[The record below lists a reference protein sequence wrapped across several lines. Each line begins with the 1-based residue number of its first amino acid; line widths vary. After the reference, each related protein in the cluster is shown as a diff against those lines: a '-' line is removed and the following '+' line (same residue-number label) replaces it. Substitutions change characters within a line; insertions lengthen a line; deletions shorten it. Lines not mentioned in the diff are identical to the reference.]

1 MAALGK
7 GAIFLILFFL
17 WCAYVVLGIFVF
29 AATEGNVVH
38 NSQERRER
46 QNMTGLKA
54 ETMEKHNMTEA
65 EFETLAKKIRE
76 VANSHKDYHDE
87 RRWNYIDSFWFVVV
101 LLTTI
106 GYGDLYPVTVIGK
119 VVCGLYAVFGI
130 PITILLL
137 RFIGQQMLRG
147 ERALISTI
155 ERSCLKRNG
164 PPCHLNEKCFVFGC
178 LYLLILI
185 LGGAGASMVTEEGWS
200 YGGSIYFYVITFTTV
215 GFGDMYPQ
223 KGRHVTIPFIFLGLT
238 AISNILHA
246 AAAWALVRR
255 VTAGSDESEETT
267 KLTEST
273 EKGTEV

>member
-38 NSQERRER
+38 NFQERRER

-106 GYGDLYPVTVIGK
+106 GKEKKIDVINAKIMSQPG
-119 VVCGLYAVFGI
+119 ASESSR
-130 PITILLL
+130 L
-137 RFIGQQMLRG
+137 RNNKGTKASAG
-147 ERALISTI
+147 
-155 ERSCLKRNG
+155 
-164 PPCHLNEKCFVFGC
+164 FVF
-178 LYLLILI
+178 I
-185 LGGAGASMVTEEGWS
+185 
-200 YGGSIYFYVITFTTV
+200 
-215 GFGDMYPQ
+215 
-223 KGRHVTIPFIFLGLT
+223 
-238 AISNILHA
+238 
-246 AAAWALVRR
+246 
-255 VTAGSDESEETT
+255 
-267 KLTEST
+267 
-273 EKGTEV
+273 